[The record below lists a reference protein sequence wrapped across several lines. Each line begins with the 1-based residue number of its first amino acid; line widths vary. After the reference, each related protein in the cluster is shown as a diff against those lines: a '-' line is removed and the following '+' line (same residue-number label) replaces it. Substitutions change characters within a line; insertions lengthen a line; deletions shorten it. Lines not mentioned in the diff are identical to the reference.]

1 MRAAVAEQFLAF
13 GAKKAPR
20 DRDDVI
26 ALLEHEAA
34 GDQARAPLVVIRAA
48 LSAKGIDVFLRDP
61 VNDRADSGPHARP
74 GTHGAGLVGGVE
86 DKVGQVAPISAGYVL
101 ERFQLHVLD
110 ARSGG
115 LHAVARAGDNHFAAP
130 NQPGDD
136 RADRIVAAITGAL
149 GFRDR
154 QLHKLPAR
162 LVGSGDGNHTNRLY
176 VLGVEPGLCG
186 DALERWRPIQDRVTS
201 DA

>member
-1 MRAAVAEQFLAF
+1 MCQSGERCAWTRFWRCDTNKLEARGGATFWSLGRLTVRAAVAEQFLAF

-86 DKVGQVAPISAGYVL
+86 DKV
-101 ERFQLHVLD
+101 
-110 ARSGG
+110 
-115 LHAVARAGDNHFAAP
+115 
-130 NQPGDD
+130 
-136 RADRIVAAITGAL
+136 
-149 GFRDR
+149 
-154 QLHKLPAR
+154 
-162 LVGSGDGNHTNRLY
+162 
-176 VLGVEPGLCG
+176 
-186 DALERWRPIQDRVTS
+186 
-201 DA
+201 